1 MGEILKI
8 FLFFM
13 KLFIKKIKSF
23 HVFAILPSFFLKNEL
38 MKEEKDHIAILGRI
52 DEIKGMLLD
61 IFT

>member
-1 MGEILKI
+1 MGEILKF

-38 MKEEKDHIAILGRI
+38 MKEEKTEAMYNHHVNP
-52 DEIKGMLLD
+52 E
-61 IFT
+61 